1 MNTEYKKVKK
11 IKNKTKALIQVRN
24 DAGGNT
30 LHLQVY
36 GEEMEHHN
44 RDYGYADKF
53 TVPEIVTD
61 SVRQWGGTLY
71 PSLATEN
78 PIYFRDIATVH
89 AFSDGVQLHIKVGSP
104 FWNSPNGF
112 IVDLPA
118 HRFATMVAFLE
129 ANDLLIT
136 HEGTRFISSSN
147 DPIHGVEEE

>member
-1 MNTEYKKVKK
+1 MNIEYKKAKK
-11 IKNKTKALIQVRN
+11 MKNKTKALIQVRN

-30 LHLQVY
+30 LHLQMY
-36 GEEMEHHN
+36 GEDMENHN

-53 TVPEIVTD
+53 TVPENVTD
-61 SVRQWGGTLY
+61 AIRIYDGDLY

-89 AFSDGVQLHIKVGSP
+89 AFSDGVQLHIKVPSL

-112 IVDLPA
+112 IMDLPA
-118 HRFATMVAFLE
+118 HRFATMIAFLE
-129 ANDLLIT
+129 DNDLLIT
-136 HEGTRFISSSN
+136 HEGTRFVTSNN